1 MSSPTYD
8 FGRVPALETT
18 GELRTDF
25 GDDVRAIEF
34 APNVDERGRLVE
46 LDFSSV
52 PFTVRRAFA
61 VTEVP
66 PGTTRGGH
74 RHRGVEQLLAC
85 VAGEVVVEL
94 RRGNARR
101 EIALGPNGGAL
112 YIGEGIWASQRYV
125 EEGSVLVVLASAPF
139 DPATYDTTH

>member
-1 MSSPTYD
+1 M
-8 FGRVPALETT
+8 PALETT
-18 GELRTDF
+18 GELRADF
-25 GDDVRAIEF
+25 SDDVQAIEF

-52 PFTVRRAFA
+52 PFSVRRAFA
-61 VTEVP
+61 VTDVP

-94 RRGNARR
+94 RRGAARH
-101 EIALGPNGGAL
+101 EVTLTPDHGAL
-112 YIGEGIWASQRYV
+112 YLAAGVWSSQRYV
-125 EEGSVLVVLASAPF
+125 EPGTALVVLASEPF
-139 DPATYDTTH
+139 DPASYDPAF